1 MVISRSLKS
10 KKPPV
15 KATVRR
21 SQLISTYGVGS
32 ILPVESESFIVAGLD
47 YWKPTAADEIEEPRL
62 CGLLGVTRLYSPPGG
77 EGAGMVPIARFPE
90 WVYCPSCARLDK
102 FWRLADKMETRY
114 INKCRHCITAR
125 LVPSRFVACC
135 TNCHIQDFPYRY
147 WVHRG
152 KADIADSDHSLRI
165 DTDATDSTLAGIT
178 IRCSC
183 GQFRTL
189 EGALGSNS
197 LRMRC
202 GGASPWLDGDR
213 VDCDEQLVGL
223 QRGASNVWFADVRSA
238 LTVDRTQTDIE
249 RVLERIAPELSEI
262 SEVDVVVML
271 GVRARQYHVDEQELI
286 DAYRK
291 YHDAPQSYEDAAK
304 QLRADEYEA
313 LGRSHPEVDGT
324 ETFVCEPSFMG
335 VDDTADSRIELVSRV
350 TRLREVRALRGFA
363 RVSTVNES
371 VATSP
376 GSLAR
381 KRTNW
386 LPAVEV
392 LGEGVFIRLGE
403 TAITHWQ
410 QTQFARDRAETLT
423 QAMQAA
429 APERV
434 GLVSPVSPRFLLL
447 HSLSHAL
454 LNELAL
460 DTGYPASSI
469 RERVY
474 ADKGQAGVLL
484 YTATADAAGSLGGL
498 CSHGTIDNVLRLFES
513 ATERAQWCSADPVC
527 LESMST
533 GAGAANLAAC
543 HSCLL
548 VPEVSCEHQNKLLDR
563 ACLVGREADP
573 HDGFLAISA
582 AR

>member
-1 MVISRSLKS
+1 MAIGRSLKGRR
-10 KKPPV
+10 PPV

-21 SQLISTYGVGS
+21 SQLINTYGVGS

-47 YWKPTAADEIEEPRL
+47 NWNPRPADEIDEPRL
-62 CGLLGVTRLYSPPGG
+62 CGLLGVSRLYSPPGS
-77 EGAGMVPIARFPE
+77 EGGSMVPIARFPE
-90 WVYCPSCARLDK
+90 WVYCPNCSRLDR
-102 FWRLADKMETRY
+102 FWRLADKVEDRY
-114 INKCRHCITAR
+114 INKCRHCVTAR

-152 KADIADSDHSLRI
+152 KADISDSEHALRI
-165 DTDATDSTLAGIT
+165 EADATDSTLAGIT

-213 VDCDEQLVGL
+213 VDCTEQLVGL

-249 RVLERIAPELSEI
+249 RVLERISPELAEFN
-262 SEVDVVVML
+262 ETDVVVML
-271 GVRARQYHVDEQELI
+271 GLRARQYHVDEQELI
-286 DAYRK
+286 SAYRD
-291 YHDAPQSYEDAAK
+291 HSAVPPSYEDAAR

-313 LGRSHPEVDGT
+313 LGRSHPEMDGT
-324 ETFVCEPSFMG
+324 ETFVCEPTVVNVLG
-335 VDDTADSRIELVSRV
+335 PIHDRIELVSRV

-363 RVSTVNES
+363 RVSTVNDA

-376 GSLAR
+376 GSLTR
-381 KRTNW
+381 KKSTW

-392 LGEGVFIRLGE
+392 LGEGIFIRLSD
-403 TAITHWQ
+403 TAL
-410 QTQFARDRAETLT
+410 ARWERQKLAQDRADALT
-423 QAMQAA
+423 QAIQAA

-434 GLVSPVSPRFLLL
+434 GLVPPVSSRFLLL

-469 RERVY
+469 RERIY
-474 ADKGQAGVLL
+474 ADKGQSGILL

-498 CSHGTIDNVLRLFES
+498 CSYGTVENVIRIFQS
-513 ATERAQWCSADPVC
+513 ATERAEWCSADPVC

-563 ACLVGREADP
+563 ACLVGQEADP
-573 HDGFLAISA
+573 SAGFLSS
-582 AR
+582 